1 MSINPIRGP
10 YAGGIRPEASSP
22 VRTPTVP
29 TQGAG
34 SAARS
39 IVPLPGG
46 APATK
51 VTAAPTPTGV
61 PAQPPQGTDPELWSV
76 LTQDER
82 TYFAKLGA
90 MGPLTY
96 GRVLSGQ
103 MQPAAPS
110 ARGGRLDVKA

>member
-10 YAGGIRPEASSP
+10 YAGGIRPEAPSP
-22 VRTPTVP
+22 VRTPAVP
-29 TQGAG
+29 TQGTGNAP
-34 SAARS
+34 RS
-39 IVPLPGG
+39 IVPLPSS
-46 APATK
+46 APASK
-51 VTAAPTPTGV
+51 VNAAPTPAGV
-61 PAQPPQGTDPELWSV
+61 PAMPQQGTDPELWSV

-103 MQPAAPS
+103 MQPAASS